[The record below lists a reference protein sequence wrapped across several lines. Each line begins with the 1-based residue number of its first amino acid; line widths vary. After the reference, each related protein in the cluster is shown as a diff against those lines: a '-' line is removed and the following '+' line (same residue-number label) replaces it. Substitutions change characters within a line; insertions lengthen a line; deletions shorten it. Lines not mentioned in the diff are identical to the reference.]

1 MSKVLVNF
9 IQDRS
14 GSMANVWDE
23 TVSGFEIF
31 LKQLKEGQEK
41 DGIDYLF
48 SLTCF
53 DTQIDTPIVAQKL
66 DIDAFVKTFKKHGP
80 RGSTALY
87 DAAGKTIKAV
97 EDNRHGAE
105 KIIVV
110 ICTDGQENS
119 SREWSK
125 EALHASIDAK
135 CNAGDWTFT
144 YLGTQPETWD
154 DATTLGVGAGAT
166 STYVGAAAG
175 AAYTVTS
182 TAINSFAASPHRAT
196 RNLLNDFTTRSVR
209 ASASMKTAQDDADD
223 NSCPAGVG
231 SFKTPPIATPPPVAT
246 KPPTGRPRTPA
257 VPPRKKDSRRWK

>member
-14 GSMANVWDE
+14 GSMSSVWDE
-23 TVSGFEIF
+23 TVNGFKTFIE
-31 LKQLKEGQEK
+31 QLKEGQEK
-41 DGIDYLF
+41 DGTEYLF

-53 DTQIDTPIVAQKL
+53 DTQIDTPIVAKKL
-66 DIDAFVKTFKKHGP
+66 DVEDFVKTFKQYGP

-87 DAAGKTIKAV
+87 DATGKTIKAV

-105 KIIVV
+105 KIIIV
-110 ICTDGQENS
+110 ICTDGHENS

-154 DATTLGVGAGAT
+154 DATSLGVGAGAT
-166 STYVGAAAG
+166 STYVGANTA
-175 AAYTVTS
+175 AAYTVTAS
-182 TAINSFAASPHRAT
+182 SINALASSGISGSRSI
-196 RNLLNDFTTRSVR
+196 LQDFTTRSAR
-209 ASASMKTAQDDADD
+209 AAANMKTKQDDVSDRVKF
-223 NSCPAGVG
+223 S
-231 SFKTPPIATPPPVAT
+231 ATPQ
-246 KPPTGRPRTPA
+246 KPFKPRTPA
-257 VPPRKKDSRRWK
+257 VPPKKKDTRRWK